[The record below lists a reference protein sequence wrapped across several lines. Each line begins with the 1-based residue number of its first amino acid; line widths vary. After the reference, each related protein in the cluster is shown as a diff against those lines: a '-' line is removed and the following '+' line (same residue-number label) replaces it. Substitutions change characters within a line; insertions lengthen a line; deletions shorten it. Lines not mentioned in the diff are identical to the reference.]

1 MGGREPPHGQNRRG
15 KGQNREGG
23 VRDGTECRGEGL
35 DRMWRGGRDRICGQP
50 EKKPTFICE
59 QEYIIIIE
67 NKSGRIKR
75 TTVFL
80 SIYLS

>member
-1 MGGREPPHGQNRRG
+1 MGGGTGQKRGCEGQDRIWGRGTGQNRRG
-15 KGQNREGG
+15 E
-23 VRDGTECRGEGL
+23 
-35 DRMWRGGRDRICGQP
+35 GGRDRICGQP

-75 TTVFL
+75 TIVIDIPLLTMCKR
-80 SIYLS
+80 I